1 MLNHADEAEIR
12 ATVES
17 WHQATQAGDVARVL
31 ALMDEDVVF
40 LRAGA
45 PPLRGRTAFGRDL
58 RTLLE
63 THEIVS
69 SGQVREVQVSGD
81 LGYCWAE
88 LSVKVTPL
96 EGGEP
101 TMRTGPALS
110 IFKRQAGRIWLL
122 VRDANMLAPDTAELE
137 LKVDN
142 LERELMADGPGGD

>member
-1 MLNHADEAEIR
+1 MNHPDEVEIR

-17 WHQATQAGDVARVL
+17 WHQATRAGDVARVL
-31 ALMDEDVVF
+31 ALMDEEAVF

-45 PPLRGRTAFGRDL
+45 PPIRGRAAFGRDL
-58 RTLLE
+58 RALLQ

-69 SGQVREVQVSGD
+69 SGQVQEVQVSGD
-81 LGYCWAE
+81 LGYCWTD

-101 TMRTGPALS
+101 TVRTGPALS
-110 IFKRQAGRIWLL
+110 IFRRQADRIWLL

-142 LERELMADGPGGD
+142 LEREIMADGPGGD